1 MSWKHRYRKRNI
13 GSRAEILRQTTDLFV
28 AGSGY
33 FDNEQM
39 ALFDDVMNR
48 LVNEIDHSARVTFGE
63 TLAATDKSPP
73 KVTRTLALDDSIDVA
88 GPVLRRSESLDDETL
103 IVRAKTKGQDHLLAI
118 ARVSVRRSPTFSWS
132 AGTRKWSSARLRTPV
147 PAFPTSVVPH
157 WSRDRRVIASL
168 RYWCG
173 HDRRSRVN
181 TS

>member
-1 MSWKHRYRKRNI
+1 MQRQIRRHRSAGENKGTSCHRSLIDELEASISQRNI

-88 GPVLRRSESLDDETL
+88 GPVLRRP
-103 IVRAKTKGQDHLLAI
+103 RALTTK
-118 ARVSVRRSPTFSWS
+118 R
-132 AGTRKWSSARLRTPV
+132 
-147 PAFPTSVVPH
+147 
-157 WSRDRRVIASL
+157 
-168 RYWCG
+168 
-173 HDRRSRVN
+173 
-181 TS
+181 